1 MIPTFDTWVEI
12 ENDKD
17 KDKYIYFLSKWG
29 GSNYIFLEIG
39 EDSFELLYEFKF
51 PQKKTTFN
59 SLVLLTTDLSN
70 HHVNNSWGWLLH
82 LTTNFFLSYEEIF
95 IHL

>member
-39 EDSFELLYEFKF
+39 EDGFKLSYEFKF
-51 PQKKTTFN
+51 PPQNTTFYL
-59 SLVLLTTDLSN
+59 LVLLKFKQ
-70 HHVNNSWGWLLH
+70 
-82 LTTNFFLSYEEIF
+82 LTFKFFAFPKYKVLPCQNLPI
-95 IHL
+95 